1 MSDPFVPAVQSL
13 WWVQTSMLPLADLGE
28 HRAVTVLAAPTT
40 TDGTVAVVL
49 RSGPD
54 GGFSRRV
61 PVQCRLWTASNVTPI
76 GILDDATFAA
86 LVERFRV

>member
-13 WWVQTSMLPLADLGE
+13 WWVQTSLLPLADSGE
-28 HRAVTVLAAPTT
+28 HRPAAVLAAPGT

-49 RSGPD
+49 RCGPD

-61 PVQCRLWTASNVTPI
+61 PVQCRLWTASNVTPM
-76 GILDDATFAA
+76 GSLDDATFAA
-86 LVERFRV
+86 LLDRFGV